1 MITSA
6 LLSPS
11 QRILR
16 ALAPEE
22 GLTEFTLTAQFGE
35 SRPVAQ
41 LLECWQ
47 IDERVQALLGRAQ
60 RTLVSSVIPVAIENS
75 DTYRGLVGTSAGFV
89 VQFAALCQC
98 RDTWGKQAL
107 LAAPRSANG
116 LWRALVWA
124 GTGRGPWSLALAQ
137 KHAVSVA

>member
-11 QRILR
+11 QRIVR

-22 GLTEFTLTAQFGE
+22 GLTEFTLTTEFGE

-41 LLECWQ
+41 LLACWQ
-47 IDERVQALLGRAQ
+47 IDERVHALLGRSQ
-60 RTLVSSVIPVAIENS
+60 RTLVSSVLPASIAGS
-75 DTYRGLVGTSAGFV
+75 DTYRGLVGTSAAFL

-98 RDTWGKQAL
+98 HDTWGKQAL

-137 KHAVSVA
+137 NHAVSVT

>member
-6 LLSPS
+6 LISPS

-22 GLTEFTLTAQFGE
+22 GLAEFTLASEFSE
-35 SRPVAQ
+35 NRPVPH

-47 IDERVQALLGRAQ
+47 IDEQIHALLGRAQ
-60 RTLVSSVIPVAIENS
+60 RMLVSSVLPAAMADS
-75 DTYRGLVGTSAGFV
+75 DTYRGLVGSSAAFV

-98 RDTWGKQAL
+98 HDTWGKQAL

-137 KHAVSVA
+137 NPAPRVA